1 MCGGVRAVFR
11 QSCQCVDIQWLMP
24 FDGLILFSRRA
35 ERAFPQVRKA
45 RSALP
50 FSLFAVRKSPYGAS
64 EQAFLRDAPEHA
76 ASPFHFFGIV
86 KDIFPVYH
94 ILFMKLF
101 LSKYFTVGNVFLF
114 IPRHARDMTHT

>member
-1 MCGGVRAVFR
+1 MAYAFRRTDIVFPVVRN
-11 QSCQCVDIQWLMP
+11 
-24 FDGLILFSRRA
+24 GLFGLA
-35 ERAFPQVRKA
+35 EKPVPHC
-45 RSALP
+45 RSA
-50 FSLFAVRKSPYGAS
+50 FFEVRKSRYGAA
-64 EQAFLRDAPEHA
+64 EQAFLRDATEHA

>member
-1 MCGGVRAVFR
+1 MAYVFQRTDIVFPVVRNGLFR
-11 QSCQCVDIQWLMP
+11 KSEKPVPRC
-24 FDGLILFSRRA
+24 
-35 ERAFPQVRKA
+35 
-45 RSALP
+45 RSA
-50 FSLFAVRKSPYGAS
+50 FFAVRKSCYGAA
-64 EQAFLRDAPEHA
+64 EQAFLRDATEHA

>member
-1 MCGGVRAVFR
+1 MAYAFRRTDIVFPVVRNRLF
-11 QSCQCVDIQWLMP
+11 
-24 FDGLILFSRRA
+24 GLA
-35 ERAFPQVRKA
+35 EKPVPHC
-45 RSALP
+45 RSA
-50 FSLFAVRKSPYGAS
+50 FFAVRKSRYGAS
-64 EQAFLRDAPEHA
+64 EQAFLRDAPEYA

-86 KDIFPVYH
+86 KYIFPVYH

>member
-1 MCGGVRAVFR
+1 MAYAFRRTDIVFPVVRNRF
-11 QSCQCVDIQWLMP
+11 
-24 FDGLILFSRRA
+24 FGLA
-35 ERAFPQVRKA
+35 EKPVPNC
-45 RSALP
+45 RSA
-50 FSLFAVRKSPYGAS
+50 FFAVRKSRYGAA
-64 EQAFLRDAPEHA
+64 EQAFLRDATEHA

>member
-1 MCGGVRAVFR
+1 
-11 QSCQCVDIQWLMP
+11 MP
-24 FDGLILFSRRA
+24 FDGLILF
-35 ERAFPQVRKA
+35 FPSCGTGFSDLRK
-45 RSALP
+45 SP
-50 FSLFAVRKSPYGAS
+50 FRIAVQPFFAVRKSRYGAA
-64 EQAFLRDAPEHA
+64 EQAFLRDATEHA